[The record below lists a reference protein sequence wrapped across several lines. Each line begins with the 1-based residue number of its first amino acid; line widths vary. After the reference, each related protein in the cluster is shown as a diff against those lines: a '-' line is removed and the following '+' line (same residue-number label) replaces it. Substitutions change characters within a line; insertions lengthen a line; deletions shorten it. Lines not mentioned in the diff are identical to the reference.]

1 MSRRKSRRQRS
12 IPQQKAMTMNN
23 GNVNN
28 VLITELAP
36 AEAHLPQPLIFF
48 ALAEEY
54 GGLDSP
60 QGTDWGQPSVPP
72 VGTAPVLGTA

>member
-1 MSRRKSRRQRS
+1 MSRRKSRRQRD
-12 IPQQKAMTMNN
+12 IPQQKAKS
-23 GNVNN
+23 NVDQPPREP
-28 VLITELAP
+28 LF
-36 AEAHLPQPLIFF
+36 PQPLIFF

-60 QGTDWGQPSVPP
+60 LGTDWGQPSVPP

>member
-12 IPQQKAMTMNN
+12 IPQQKAMT
-23 GNVNN
+23 NVAVADLTPND
-28 VLITELAP
+28 
-36 AEAHLPQPLIFF
+36 AHFPQPLIFF

>member
-1 MSRRKSRRQRS
+1 MSRRKNRRQRS
-12 IPQQKAMTMNN
+12 IPQQKAMS
-23 GNVNN
+23 VNN
-28 VLITELAP
+28 VLMTDLAP
-36 AEAHLPQPLIFF
+36 AEAHFPQPLIFF